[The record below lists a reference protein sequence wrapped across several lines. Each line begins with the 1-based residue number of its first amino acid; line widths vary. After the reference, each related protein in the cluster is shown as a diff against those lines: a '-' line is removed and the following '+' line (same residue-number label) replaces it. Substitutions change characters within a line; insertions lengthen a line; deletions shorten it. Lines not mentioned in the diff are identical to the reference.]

1 MGRDSTPA
9 SPPHRT
15 QDDVD
20 IAPDVARDRVE
31 LAVAVDDDDTVGLGG
46 GEAQVALAQPLV
58 ELLVAHLETVPAPGV
73 AGTALERGVERQ
85 VEYVRSV
92 GSGFS
97 HGEGGHCRHARSVG
111 AVTRALV
118 RGS

>member
-9 SPPHRT
+9 SPAHRT

-20 IAPDVARDRVE
+20 VAPDVARDRVE
-31 LAVAVDDDDTVGLGG
+31 LTVAVDDDDTVGLGG

-58 ELLVAHLETVPAPGV
+58 ELPLAHLETVPAPGM
-73 AGTALERGVERQ
+73 AGTALERGLERQ
-85 VEYVRSV
+85 VEDVCSI
-92 GSGFS
+92 GSGLS
-97 HGEGGHCRHARSVG
+97 HGEGGHCRHSRSVG
-111 AVTRALV
+111 TVARALV

>member
-9 SPPHRT
+9 SPAHRT

-20 IAPDVARDRVE
+20 VAPDVARDRVE

-58 ELLVAHLETVPAPGV
+58 ELPLAHLETIPPPGV
-73 AGTALERGVERQ
+73 ASTALESGLERQ
-85 VEYVRSV
+85 VEDVRPI
-92 GSGFS
+92 GSGAS
-97 HGEGGHCRHARSVG
+97 DGEGGDGR
-111 AVTRALV
+111 
-118 RGS
+118 